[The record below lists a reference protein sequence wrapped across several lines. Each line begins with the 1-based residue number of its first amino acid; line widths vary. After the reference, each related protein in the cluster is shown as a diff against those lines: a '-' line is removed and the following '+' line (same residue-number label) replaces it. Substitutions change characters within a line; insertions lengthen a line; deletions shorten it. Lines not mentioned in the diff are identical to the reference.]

1 MSRHA
6 LAREITAALVFKA
19 VVLALL
25 YLAFFAPNHR
35 TIVTPERA
43 AARVLADGTSDKVP

>member
-1 MSRHA
+1 MTRHA

-19 VVLALL
+19 IVLALL
-25 YLAFFAPNHR
+25 YIAFFAPHHR

-43 AARVLADGTSDKVP
+43 AERVLADWTNERVR